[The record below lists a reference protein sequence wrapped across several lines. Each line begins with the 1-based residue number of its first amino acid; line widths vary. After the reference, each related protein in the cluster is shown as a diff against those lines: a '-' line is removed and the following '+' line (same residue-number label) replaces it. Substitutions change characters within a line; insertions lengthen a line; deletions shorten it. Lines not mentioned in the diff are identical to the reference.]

1 MSRSSPPRWI
11 ERVLERALAPG
22 MWSQGALGD
31 LSEAYVRLR
40 ARRSA
45 VLCDLWYAWQ
55 ALSLLGHR
63 ILGPG
68 PSHGTGGDLLA
79 DARWAG
85 RVALRRPL
93 TTCAVVLTLGLG
105 LGANAAVVSVMHGS
119 FRGAS
124 WWADAD
130 RTLVLWPDH
139 EFSRGQLSIFLDQ
152 APAYE
157 VLGAYRLE
165 SFMIQPPGGDAR
177 SAFGALISPRL
188 FGALRVQ
195 PTLGR
200 GFRPEETLPGGE
212 PVVVVSRGFWLREL
226 GGDRSA
232 VGSRIQ
238 VNGVPRTVVGVQGA
252 GGTAPGHGSEVWLPL
267 LLDPADPELFPDI
280 SYTLVGVLR
289 EGASAADGQRDLR
302 SFGTSL
308 SRMFPFFYRPDY
320 LQDGTVR
327 VAAEHERAL
336 LRTPLG
342 LLMGGT
348 AALLLVAA
356 LNVGNML
363 LVRAVERGPDFAV
376 RRALGAGRARLVRQL
391 ATEGALLATLASILA
406 VSVAVPGADALARL
420 FPSELGVTRSDW
432 TSPAVALFVSAGAAL
447 MWLVL
452 TVVPVMSCLAGEE
465 RGLRESIGGRSAPPR
480 ALVVL
485 QSALATTLLVG
496 AALLVSSVA
505 NLRRLPLGFVPEGL
519 TAATVS
525 APADLLRDRSRLRR
539 FQQSLVERARSLP
552 GATAAGMT
560 SALPL
565 DELPPTTPV
574 NPRGSEVDVSV
585 AVRAA
590 RFAVDDGFFQAMGI
604 RLEAGR
610 LFGSTERRPGP
621 SAVVVNRALAEA
633 LWPGEDPVGRSVAI
647 DPHAWS
653 SFLPVLGVVSDM
665 RAASLVDPPRPA
677 VFVSLYEWS
686 ERETSLVV
694 RSAADAALLAPAI
707 RDAVRASDPAVPLG
721 AVRPLSGIV
730 RDAYG
735 SSWVTMGLLAVLAGI
750 ATTLGALGV
759 HAALAHHVARRRK
772 EIGVRLALGADR
784 SRLVRRMLGAAL
796 ASTAIGVAI
805 GCGAAAASTR
815 LLESLLF
822 GVSALEP
829 LAFVLPAAAV
839 LIVAALA
846 ALGPAAR
853 AGRMAPA
860 DVLRED

>member
-1 MSRSSPPRWI
+1 
-11 ERVLERALAPG
+11 
-22 MWSQGALGD
+22 
-31 LSEAYVRLR
+31 
-40 ARRSA
+40 
-45 VLCDLWYAWQ
+45 
-55 ALSLLGHR
+55 
-63 ILGPG
+63 
-68 PSHGTGGDLLA
+68 
-79 DARWAG
+79 
-85 RVALRRPL
+85 
-93 TTCAVVLTLGLG
+93 
-105 LGANAAVVSVMHGS
+105 
-119 FRGAS
+119 
-124 WWADAD
+124 
-130 RTLVLWPDH
+130 
-139 EFSRGQLSIFLDQ
+139 
-152 APAYE
+152 
-157 VLGAYRLE
+157 
-165 SFMIQPPGGDAR
+165 
-177 SAFGALISPRL
+177 
-188 FGALRVQ
+188 
-195 PTLGR
+195 
-200 GFRPEETLPGGE
+200 
-212 PVVVVSRGFWLREL
+212 
-226 GGDRSA
+226 
-232 VGSRIQ
+232 
-238 VNGVPRTVVGVQGA
+238 
-252 GGTAPGHGSEVWLPL
+252 
-267 LLDPADPELFPDI
+267 
-280 SYTLVGVLR
+280 
-289 EGASAADGQRDLR
+289 
-302 SFGTSL
+302 
-308 SRMFPFFYRPDY
+308 
-320 LQDGTVR
+320 
-327 VAAEHERAL
+327 
-336 LRTPLG
+336 
-342 LLMGGT
+342 
-348 AALLLVAA
+348 
-356 LNVGNML
+356 
-363 LVRAVERGPDFAV
+363 
-376 RRALGAGRARLVRQL
+376 
-391 ATEGALLATLASILA
+391 
-406 VSVAVPGADALARL
+406 
-420 FPSELGVTRSDW
+420 
-432 TSPAVALFVSAGAAL
+432 
-447 MWLVL
+447 
-452 TVVPVMSCLAGEE
+452 
-465 RGLRESIGGRSAPPR
+465 
-480 ALVVL
+480 
-485 QSALATTLLVG
+485 
-496 AALLVSSVA
+496 
-505 NLRRLPLGFVPEGL
+505 
-519 TAATVS
+519 
-525 APADLLRDRSRLRR
+525 
-539 FQQSLVERARSLP
+539 
-552 GATAAGMT
+552 MT

-590 RFAVDDGFFQAMGI
+590 RFAVDDGFFQTMGI

-610 LFGSTERRPGP
+610 LFGSTERGPGP

-653 SFLPVLGVVSDM
+653 SFLPVVGVVSDM

-694 RSAADAALLAPAI
+694 RSAAQAALLAPAI